1 MAVQKKRLT
10 LDIDAP
16 LQRRLK
22 AVAALKGVSM
32 RQYCQNAI
40 EQELAKEEAQGL
52 AVLPFGEAL
61 DRLEALQHGL
71 FGDRTF
77 TGDSVDFIREAREER
92 ASS

>member
-40 EQELAKEEAQGL
+40 EQELAKEESQGL

-71 FGDRTF
+71 LRDRTF